1 MLLQRLKQMAPLRSG
16 FQFLLQLNALSFLSL
31 HSVLF
36 AAGEVLLQEHI
47 TAKAAAVWQHGLWV
61 LLCSFCLVTTGKA
74 FPLQGSACC
83 CLHSQPTVW
92 GLCSSG
98 LAAEMHP
105 VF

>member
-36 AAGEVLLQEHI
+36 APGEVLLQEHI
-47 TAKAAAVWQHGLWV
+47 TAKAAVVWQHGLWV

-98 LAAEMHP
+98 SAAEMHP
-105 VF
+105 AF